1 MRLRILSA
9 VVALTALLQ
18 VTGCCCLRDRIC
30 ARRAY
35 WRNYGGGSCC
45 CEPACCDS
53 HYSPISNPPPLARPM
68 GYTVEQPGR

>member
-18 VTGCCCLRDRIC
+18 LTGCCCLRDRIC

-35 WRNYGGGSCC
+35 WRHYGGNC
-45 CEPACCDS
+45 CEPTCCDS
-53 HYSPISNPPPLARPM
+53 HYSPISSAPPLARTT
-68 GYTVEQPGR
+68 GYTVEQP

>member
-18 VTGCCCLRDRIC
+18 MTGCCCLRDRIC

-35 WRNYGGGSCC
+35 WRNGGGSCC
-45 CEPACCDS
+45 CEQACSDS
-53 HYSPISNPPPLARPM
+53 HYSPISNAPPLARPM
-68 GYTVEQPGR
+68 GYTAEPPGR